1 MQTVTTD
8 FIELNQVKEFLKR
21 HHSINVNDIK
31 KENLGQSILNNKFF
45 HDFDMDGQITFDDY
59 NIAWNWLLQGKPT
72 DIMEYAQNKSASPRG
87 YKIPY
92 QYIQDNEDNILLDN
106 RVPSYDE
113 NTGTLGGEQTVSTY
127 STEKVSSFGIKKMEA
142 TEPSSDFNN
151 DGEIDELDL
160 QILEAYIL
168 MKPATV
174 EEYNANRGDFPV
186 AVTLPTLTTGK
197 FACDETYVYGDIDTS
212 GHGIINNDDIN
223 YYLDILNGSRTMPGE
238 NTIAYT
244 LANTIANSEGT
255 GRSDFTGPNFQH
267 LLMAC
272 NLRDELV
279 STDLH
284 SETIKN
290 RIDYRDYLI
299 MQEWLRLG
307 NPDPKNLQ
315 TSESLLTWFNENKG
329 DNIPTACALPIELYE
344 SIGASSFFFD
354 MYSGEENL

>member
-1 MQTVTTD
+1 M
-8 FIELNQVKEFLKR
+8 ELD
-21 HHSINVNDIK
+21 S
-31 KENLGQSILNNKFF
+31 
-45 HDFDMDGQITFDDY
+45 
-59 NIAWNWLLQGKPT
+59 LQGKPT

-92 QYIQDNEDNILLDN
+92 QFIQDNEDNILHN

-174 EEYNANRGDFPV
+174 EEYNANRGDFSV

-197 FACDETYVYGDIDTS
+197 FACDETYVYGDIDIS

-223 YYLDILNGSRTMPGE
+223 YYLDILNGSRTMLIE

-255 GRSDFTGPNFQH
+255 GRSDFSGPNFQH
-267 LLMAC
+267 LLM
-272 NLRDELV
+272 N
-279 STDLH
+279 
-284 SETIKN
+284 TI
-290 RIDYRDYLI
+290 
-299 MQEWLRLG
+299 
-307 NPDPKNLQ
+307 
-315 TSESLLTWFNENKG
+315 
-329 DNIPTACALPIELYE
+329 
-344 SIGASSFFFD
+344 
-354 MYSGEENL
+354 